1 MTGGTRAAPPHRG
14 RFAGIAFAAAVGI
27 AAVGC
32 AEARATADHRA
43 ASNGDDAGT
52 EGAPRFVSPA
62 GAGIVFDA
70 SRERCL
76 AIPVEVSD
84 PDSQTVTVVLQ
95 PPSPEGATLTSE
107 GTRRH
112 RLVWCPSDEAAGERL
127 VRFVLAA
134 SDGEHPAVEKPYVVL
149 VHR

>member
-1 MTGGTRAAPPHRG
+1 VNDEG
-14 RFAGIAFAAAVGI
+14 RDG
-27 AAVGC
+27 
-32 AEARATADHRA
+32 
-43 ASNGDDAGT
+43 S
-52 EGAPRFVSPA
+52 PRFVSPV

-84 PDSQTVTVVLQ
+84 PDSRTVTVTLQ
-95 PPSPEGATLTSE
+95 PSSPEGAALTPE
-107 GTRRH
+107 GSRRH
-112 RLVWCPSDEAAGERL
+112 RLVWCPGDEGAGEQL

-134 SDGEHPAVEKPYVVL
+134 QDGEHPAVEKTYVVL